1 MKRAHRA
8 SKKSQKHGDDY
19 GAAQMSVPASIGSG
33 RAKPSKRTLTGVRI
47 ERAQNGFTLHK
58 NYEGPHGEYISS
70 SSKPEVFTG
79 AESLLAA
86 VTKAL
91 A

>member
-8 SKKSQKHGDDY
+8 SKQLSKSSDY
-19 GAAQMSVPASIGSG
+19 GATQMSVPASIGRG
-33 RAKPSKRTLTGVRI
+33 RSKGSKRTLTGVRI

-58 NYEGPHGEYISS
+58 NYEGPNGEYISS

-91 A
+91 T